1 MDTPGMSNHYAAM
14 TSTALRPSQRHL
26 SPRTA
31 WGMVGVWHIVRSGR
45 AMCGVAVPTSA
56 PWSDGQHGPPVLAPV
71 CRECVHAYT
80 RT

>member
-1 MDTPGMSNHYAAM
+1 
-14 TSTALRPSQRHL
+14 
-26 SPRTA
+26 
-31 WGMVGVWHIVRSGR
+31 MVGVWHIVRSGR